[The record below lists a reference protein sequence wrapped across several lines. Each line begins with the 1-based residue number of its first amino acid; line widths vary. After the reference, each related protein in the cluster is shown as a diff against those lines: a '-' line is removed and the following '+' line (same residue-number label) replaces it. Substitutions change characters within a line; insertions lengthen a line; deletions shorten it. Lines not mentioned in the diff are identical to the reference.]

1 MKKLNHI
8 FLPILFLSA
17 LFILNGCAKS
27 ETDPEKEIQIGVA
40 NPTDDFK
47 WTPTSGLQ
55 VTADSSH
62 YYSSFTTIFAFKS
75 GNANSVEINLA
86 SLAVGTYSISS
97 VTGNALSYV
106 KDATTYN
113 ASAGSVTI
121 SSHADN
127 KIAGSFSCTF
137 TGSLAGLSGFFVDV
151 PAK

>member
-1 MKKLNHI
+1 MKKLNYI
-8 FLPILFLSA
+8 FLPILFLST

-27 ETDPEKEIQIGVA
+27 ETDPEKEIPIGVA

-47 WTPTSGLQ
+47 WTPANGSQ

-75 GNANSVEINLA
+75 GNANSIEINLA
-86 SLAVGTYSISS
+86 SLAVGTYSLSS

-121 SSHADN
+121 SAHADN

-137 TGSLAGLSGFFVDV
+137 TGSLTGLSGFFADV